1 MHWAVV
7 LLLSCMKAYS
17 FELWRSCH
25 HVLCLSIWSM
35 PLFCLV
41 LVALIKSRRK
51 IKIVGETKIP
61 YNSSK
66 AIWHNPKMFEYQET
80 GQRKF

>member
-25 HVLCLSIWSM
+25 HVLCLSIY
-35 PLFCLV
+35 
-41 LVALIKSRRK
+41 LIDASFLLSACCPDQILEENKK
-51 IKIVGETKIP
+51 IWGKENTI
-61 YNSSK
+61 
-66 AIWHNPKMFEYQET
+66 Q
-80 GQRKF
+80 